1 VSSIGLEGRDGSAAP
16 ARVSSYRYYVL
27 AALLVVYTLNFLDRQ
42 FLTVLAEPVKK
53 SLHLSDTEMGM
64 LTGVVFALFY
74 TVIGIP
80 VGMLADRTNRKN
92 IITVAM
98 TVWSLFTAA
107 CGFATGFISLAV
119 PRMGVG
125 VGEAGGAPPSY
136 SIVSDYF
143 PPRQRGTA
151 LAIFSLGVPFG
162 TMFGAMSGGYIAAQF
177 GWQTAFKA
185 LGVIGLIIA
194 PIFFLTVREPKRG
207 VFDGGAGA
215 HGGNPFA
222 AIGVFFGRP
231 MLAFTAL
238 ACGIT
243 AFVGYG
249 MLNWNPPLLMRVKG
263 MKLQDLALYYGLM
276 SGITGAIGTFASGW
290 LVDKLG
296 ALRPRAYAMVPAFS
310 ILLSLPF
317 LIGAAYAPNWQITL
331 LLLAGP
337 ALLNNMYLAPAL
349 AVVQNAV
356 SPQQRVVSGALLLFI
371 LNLVGLGGGPVFV
384 GAMSD
389 HFKAA
394 HVAAG
399 MPAPAA
405 SALGLQQGLLS
416 LGPVFVLA
424 FLTWCIAGHFIA
436 KEARFAIKASD
447 EPIAL

>member
-1 VSSIGLEGRDGSAAP
+1 MSSIGLETSDGAP
-16 ARVSSYRYYVL
+16 APMKAHPYRYYVL

-42 FLTVLAEPVKK
+42 FLTVLQEPVKK
-53 SLHLSDTEMGM
+53 SLHLSDTQMGM

-80 VGMLADRTNRKN
+80 VGLLADRTNRKN
-92 IITVAM
+92 VITGAM
-98 TVWSLFTAA
+98 TIWSLFTAD
-107 CGFATGFISLAV
+107 CEFATNFITLAI

-162 TMFGAMSGGYIAAQF
+162 TMFGAISGGYIAAQF
-177 GWQTAFKA
+177 GWQVAFKA
-185 LGVIGLIIA
+185 LGVVGLIIA

-207 VFDGGAGA
+207 VFEGGSSP
-215 HGGNPFA
+215 HGGNPLS
-222 AIGVFFGRP
+222 AIGLFFGRP

-249 MLNWNPPLLMRVKG
+249 MLNWNPSLLMRVKG
-263 MKLQDLALYYGLM
+263 MKLQDLALFYGLM

-290 LVDKLG
+290 LVDRLG
-296 ALRPRAYAMVPAFS
+296 AMRPRAYAMVPAVS

-317 LIGAAYAPNWQITL
+317 LIGAVYAPTWQL
-331 LLLAGP
+331 ALVLLAGP

-356 SPQQRVVSGALLLFI
+356 PPHQRVVSGALLLFI

-389 HFKAA
+389 HFKAG
-394 HVAAG
+394 HLAAG
-399 MPAPAA
+399 MSAPAA

-424 FLTWCIAGHFIA
+424 FLSWCVAGHFIA
-436 KEARFAIKASD
+436 RESRIRIKASS
-447 EPIAL
+447 EPTAV